1 MFNPKPIH
9 LTIGDIQLLPL
20 TLECANDFYH
30 CANHDEIWTWKVPN
44 PCTSLAATKKWIDQA
59 LQERDTGTQV
69 PFIIIDKLSGN
80 MAGSTRYLNIDKAN
94 KKLEIGHTFLA
105 PQFWR
110 THVNSQNKLC
120 LLQHAF
126 EDLRAIRVEFRT
138 NENNQR
144 SRNAISRLGAQLE
157 GIMRQDR
164 ILPTGKL
171 RSTALFSIID
181 SQWSEVKT
189 SLINKIELH
198 QLNLPNQRSCQ
209 S

>member
-1 MFNPKPIH
+1 MFDPKPTA
-9 LTIGDIQLLPL
+9 LAYADIELKPL
-20 TLECANDFYH
+20 TQDDASDFYQ

-44 PCTSLAATKKWIDQA
+44 PCTSLAATKNWIGQA
-59 LQERDTGTQV
+59 LLERDSGIQV
-69 PFIIIDKLSGN
+69 PFVIIDKLSGQ
-80 MAGSTRYLNIDKAN
+80 MAGSTRYLNIDRAN
-94 KKLEIGHTFLA
+94 KKLEIGHTFLS

-126 EDLRAIRVEFRT
+126 EDLGAIRVEFRT
-138 NENNQR
+138 HEQNQR
-144 SRNAISRLGAQLE
+144 SRHAIGRLGAQLE

-181 SQWSEVKT
+181 SQWPDTKAE
-189 SLINKIELH
+189 LIRKIT
-198 QLNLPNQRSCQ
+198 LNRS
-209 S
+209 